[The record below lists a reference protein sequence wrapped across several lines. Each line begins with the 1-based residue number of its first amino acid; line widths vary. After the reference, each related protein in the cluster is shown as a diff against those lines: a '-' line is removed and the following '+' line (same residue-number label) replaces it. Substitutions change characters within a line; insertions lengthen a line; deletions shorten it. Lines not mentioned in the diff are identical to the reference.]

1 MRIVVDLQGAQTE
14 SRFRGI
20 GRWSLAFAQALA
32 RNAGEHEIVLAL
44 SGLFPDTIAPLRSAF
59 HGIVPPENVRVWH
72 APGGVSAR
80 HPDNEW
86 RRRAGE
92 VLRAHF
98 LSLLDPDIVH
108 VTSLFEGYAD
118 DAITGT
124 ELFGRDVPVSV
135 TLYDLI
141 PFLNEK
147 TYLAPSPQYET
158 FYRDRIASLKRAS
171 LHLAISE
178 YARSEAVRALGI
190 DGDRVRTV
198 STAVG
203 PEFRP
208 LAVTDD
214 LVSRLARV
222 HGLVRPF
229 VLYAGG
235 VDDRKNLPRLI
246 EAFARL
252 PAEVRSPRHLVL
264 AGKFPPA
271 AEAGL
276 MAKAAAAGLSEDDV
290 RITGYVDDPTLRQLY
305 AACELF
311 VFPSWHE
318 GFGLPVLE
326 AMACGAPVIAAGT
339 TSIPEVMAMP
349 EALFD
354 PFDVPSIRDKLHLAL
369 SDRDFRERLRA
380 QSAVRVPLF
389 SWDLTARR
397 AIAAFEETVA
407 AGRRPPPVRP
417 TAGPD
422 AVVAALAARIPER
435 HADEAGHFAACL
447 SLNLDAGIERQI
459 LVDVSEIVHKDAA
472 TGVQRVVRGY
482 LAALLRDPPRGY
494 RVEPVHATRTDGY
507 RYARRFA
514 GRGTDG
520 PDTAE
525 DPPIHWQRGDVFFA
539 LDLQH
544 DVQTAQ
550 ARFLGQLRASGVVV
564 VFMVYDLLPIELPDC
579 FPDTRLPTLHAAWLR
594 VVCAGDGAI
603 CISKATAD
611 ALAAW
616 IEREA
621 VPTSPAFRISWV
633 HMGGDL
639 DGAPSSRG
647 LPDDADA
654 LLACMRRRPTFLCV
668 STIEPRKRQDQILD
682 AVERL
687 WSAGEDVALVLVG
700 RTGWKS
706 ETLIAKIRSHP
717 ETGRRLFWIR
727 DANDAYL
734 DRIYAAATCL
744 IAASLNEGF
753 GLSLVEAARH
763 RIPIVARDIPVFR
776 EVAGDHAF
784 YFQGMT
790 AAELAAALVDW
801 LAAHRAGTH
810 PRSEGLAWLTWSES
824 AARMTRELVRIGRP
838 VRQVLVD
845 VSELVRTDAKTG
857 IQRVVR
863 SILRE
868 WLAKPMPGHRIEP
881 VHAAGDR
888 GYRYARRFTHGLLGL
903 GDPPLDDEPVE
914 VSPGDLFLG
923 LDLSPGTVI
932 AHKDTFAWMRAQGV
946 RVTFVVYDL
955 LCLQLPHCFPPGTE
969 ALFRAWIEVVAAG
982 DGAICISRSVATDV
996 ARWREA
1002 HATDPGRPFSVRW
1015 FHLGADVENSVPTR
1029 GLPPH
1034 APDTLANL
1042 RRRPSFLMVGTL
1054 EPRKGHAQVL
1064 DAFERLWAEGE
1075 DVNLTIVGKKG
1086 WMVDELTA
1094 RLVDHPLARERLE
1107 WIQDASDE
1115 YLGEIYAAS
1124 TCLVAASR
1132 GEGFGLPL
1140 IEAARCR
1147 IPILARDIPVFR
1159 EVAGPHAAYFTG
1171 DDAEALAGAVRDW
1184 LALHR
1189 RGEHPR
1195 PEGLPWLTWAQS
1207 AADLRA
1213 LVVDGGPDPRTA
1225 DPAAQD
1231 RGEVDVDAA
1240 QSVVA

>member
-44 SGLFPDTIAPLRSAF
+44 NGLFPDTIAPLRSAF
-59 HGIVPPENVRVWH
+59 QGLVPSKNIRVWH
-72 APGGVSAR
+72 APAGVSAR
-80 HPDNEW
+80 HPGNEW

-92 VLRAHF
+92 VLREHF
-98 LSLLDPDIVH
+98 LSLLAPDIVH

-118 DAITGT
+118 EAITGT
-124 ELFGRDVPVSV
+124 GLFGRDVPVSV
-135 TLYDLI
+135 TFYDLI
-141 PFLNEK
+141 PLLNEQ

-158 FYRDRIASLKRAS
+158 FYRDKIASLKQAS

-178 YARSEAVRALGI
+178 YARSEAIEALGI
-190 DGDRVRTV
+190 GGDRVRTV

-208 LAVTDD
+208 LPVTHE
-214 LVSRLARV
+214 LVSGLARAL
-222 HGLVRPF
+222 GLVRPF
-229 VLYAGG
+229 VLYTGG
-235 VDDRKNLPRLI
+235 ADDRKNLPRLI

-252 PAEVRSPRHLVL
+252 PPDIRSPRHLVL
-264 AGKFPPA
+264 GGKIPTA
-271 AEAGL
+271 AEAEL
-276 MAKAAAAGLSEDDV
+276 RAKAAAVGLSEDDV
-290 RITGYVDDPTLRQLY
+290 RITGYVDDPTLRHLY

-339 TSIPEVMAMP
+339 TSLPEVVGLP

-354 PFDVPSIRDKLHLAL
+354 PFDVLSIRDKLHLAL
-369 SDRDFRERLRA
+369 SDREFRERLRA
-380 QSAVRVPLF
+380 QSALRAPLF

-407 AGRRPPPVRP
+407 IGRRSSQGSQ
-417 TAGPD
+417 AGPD
-422 AVVAALAARIPER
+422 AVITALAACIPER
-435 HADEAGHFAACL
+435 HADEAGRFATCL
-447 SLNLDAGIERQI
+447 SLNLDAGIERQL
-459 LVDVSEIVHKDAA
+459 LVDVSEIVHRDAA
-472 TGVQRVVRGY
+472 TGVQRVVRSY
-482 LAALLRDPPRGY
+482 LSALLRDPPRGY
-494 RVEPVHATRTDGY
+494 RVEPVYATRTDGY
-507 RYARRFA
+507 RYARRLA
-514 GRGTDG
+514 GGAEADG
-520 PDTAE
+520 AE

-550 ARFLGQLRASGVVV
+550 ARFLRQLRASGVTV
-564 VFMVYDLLPIELPDC
+564 VFMVYDLLPIELPGC
-579 FPDTRLPTLHAAWLR
+579 FPETPLPALHSAWLR

-611 ALAAW
+611 ALSAW
-616 IEREA
+616 IKGEA
-621 VPTSPAFRISWV
+621 VPTAPLFRISWV

-647 LPDDADA
+647 VPEDADA
-654 LLACMRRRPTFLCV
+654 LLACMRQRLTFLCV
-668 STIEPRKRQDQILD
+668 STIEPRKRQEQILD

-706 ETLIAKIRSHP
+706 ETLIKRIRNHS
-717 ETGRRLFWIR
+717 EIDRRLFWIS
-727 DANDAYL
+727 DASDEYL
-734 DRIYAAATCL
+734 DRIYASATCL

-753 GLSLVEAARH
+753 GLSLIEAARH

-784 YFQGMT
+784 YFRGMSS
-790 AAELAAALVDW
+790 ADLAVALTDW

-810 PRSEGLAWLTWSES
+810 PRSDGLAWLTWAES
-824 AARMTRELVRIGRP
+824 AARMTEELVRIGRP

-868 WLAKPMPGHRIEP
+868 WLTKPMPGHRIEP
-881 VHAAGDR
+881 VYAAGDH

-903 GDPPLDDEPVE
+903 GNPPLGDEPVE

-932 AHKDTFAWMRAQGV
+932 AHKGTFAWMRAQGV

-955 LCLQLPHCFPPGTE
+955 LCLQLPDCFPPGTD
-969 ALFRAWIEVVAAG
+969 ALFRTWIEVVAAG
-982 DGAICISRSVATDV
+982 DGAICISQSVAADV
-996 ARWREA
+996 VRWREA
-1002 HATDPGRPFSVRW
+1002 HAADTGRPFAVQW

-1064 DAFERLWAEGE
+1064 DAFERLWTEGV

-1086 WMVDELTA
+1086 WMVDELTQ
-1094 RLVDHPLARERLE
+1094 RLVANPLAQERLE

-1115 YLGEIYAAS
+1115 YLSEIYAAS
-1124 TCLVAASR
+1124 TCLIAASL

-1140 IEAARCR
+1140 IEAARYR

-1159 EVAGPHAAYFTG
+1159 EVAGPHAAYFASDG
-1171 DDAEALAGAVRDW
+1171 VESLALAVRDW
-1184 LALHR
+1184 LALHE
-1189 RGEHPR
+1189 RGAHPR
-1195 PEGLPWLTWAQS
+1195 SENLPWLTWAQS
-1207 AADLRA
+1207 AAHLRA
-1213 LVVDGGPDPRTA
+1213 LVVDSEPELQTSVA
-1225 DPAAQD
+1225 STD
-1231 RGEVDVDAA
+1231 RREVDSG
-1240 QSVVA
+1240 QSALA